1 MKKLILLT
9 IILSAFLCGTAQ
21 NISVDPGTD
30 IMSRYVWRGLSPG
43 GSSPSIQPSLK
54 FNAGKFT
61 LGTWGAF
68 AIDNSFT
75 VQETDLFATYNF
87 CDAFSLTVTDYFLPD
102 ESLANNNY
110 FEMKED
116 STGHVLEAA
125 ATFNGTDQ
133 IPFTFMAAVNF
144 WGADARKADYKKQY
158 STYFELGYN
167 FTVKETNVKAF
178 IGGTATSPDTEDGE
192 SGYYGD
198 NAGITN
204 IGVTAVKKV
213 ALTDKFSLPLT
224 TSFVINPQTEN
235 VFLIVGI
242 SL

>member
-1 MKKLILLT
+1 MVLT
-9 IILSAFLCGTAQ
+9 AVLSGSAQ
-21 NISVDPGTD
+21 KISVDPGVD
-30 IMSRYVWRGLSPG
+30 FMSRYVWRGLNPG

-54 FNAGKFT
+54 FSAGKFT

-68 AIDNSFT
+68 AVDNSFT

-102 ESLANNNY
+102 ESLANNHY

-125 ATFNGTDQ
+125 ATFNGTEK
-133 IPFTFMAAVNF
+133 IPFTFMAAVNL
-144 WGADARKADYKKQY
+144 WGADARKTDNKKQY

-167 FTVKETNVKAF
+167 FTVKETNIKAF
-178 IGGTATSPDTEDGE
+178 IGGTATSPDTDAGE
-192 SGYYGD
+192 SGFYAD
-198 NAGITN
+198 EAGITN
-204 IGVTAVKKV
+204 IGVTAVKKIV
-213 ALTDKFSLPLT
+213 LNDKFSLPLS
-224 TSFVINPQTEN
+224 TSFIINPKAEN
-235 VFLIVGI
+235 VFLVLGI